1 MSDRSGNQPGT
12 PAGAARQQ
20 KRLLAAGV
28 VLVLPF
34 LAAWRLGDLRA
45 ATPQFLALYLVA
57 LAVYGV
63 ATVAALRLGAL
74 SGRALV
80 LVFLL
85 AAAMLAVTLVNR
97 PTLSDDMYRYV
108 WEGRVQAS
116 GFSPYRYP
124 PNAPELSRLRDGAIW
139 RYINRKSDVTIYPP
153 VAQAAFLLLWRVVP
167 DSVRWFQAVM
177 ALSALL
183 AGGLLVGLLRS
194 LGKSPARVVIYL
206 WAPLL
211 VFETAHSA
219 HLDALVLPL
228 LVGAWWARA
237 RNKDLLVGVLL
248 GLATAAK
255 LYPALLLPALW
266 RPDDRRGR
274 WTMPL
279 AFTFT
284 LAASYLPALLSHGI
298 QVLGFLPKYFGE
310 RFNLGLA
317 GLLIPVFKELGVDPN
332 RALLALS
339 LATLGGI
346 ALWMVLRPAPDGET
360 AVRRSIWLIGVYTL
374 LTQNLFSWY
383 LLWLLPLVAIFLPSL
398 PLKRGLAGIRDALRA
413 PGSLAWT
420 GWWLFCGLSGLSYS
434 FFIVWRPAPWALWA
448 QYLPLYLLLIAEAA
462 RWLLARRQLVAAR
475 AV

>member
-1 MSDRSGNQPGT
+1 ML
-12 PAGAARQQ
+12 
-20 KRLLAAGV
+20 LLAAGI
-28 VLVLPF
+28 VLSLPF

-45 ATPQFLALYLVA
+45 ATPQFLALTMAGFAIYA
-57 LAVYGV
+57 V

-74 SGRALV
+74 SGRV
-80 LVFLL
+80 LAGLFLL
-85 AAAMLAVTLVNR
+85 AATMMAVTLINR

-108 WEGRVQAS
+108 WEGRIQAS
-116 GFSPYRYP
+116 GFSPYQLP
-124 PNAPELSRLRDGAIW
+124 PDAPALSRLQDGAIW
-139 RYINRKSDVTIYPP
+139 QYINRKSDVTIYPP
-153 VAQAAFLLLWRVVP
+153 IAQAAFLLLWRVVP
-167 DSVRWFQAVM
+167 DSVLWFQTVM

-194 LGKSPARVVIYL
+194 LGRSPARVVIYL

-237 RNKDLLVGVLL
+237 RSKDIIVGVLL

-279 AFTFT
+279 AFAVT
-284 LAASYLPALLSHGI
+284 LAASYVPSLLSQGSE
-298 QVLGFLPKYFGE
+298 VLGFLPKYFGE
-310 RFNLGLA
+310 RFNMGLA
-317 GLLIPVFKELGVDPN
+317 GLLLPVFKDLGIDPN
-332 RALLALS
+332 RALLALM

-346 ALWMVLRPAPDGET
+346 AVWMVAHPAPDGET
-360 AVRRSIWLIGVYTL
+360 AVRRSIWLIGAYTL
-374 LTQNLFSWY
+374 LTQNLFPWY
-383 LLWLLPLVAIFLPSL
+383 LLWLLPLVAIFLPSV
-398 PLKRGLAGIRDALRA
+398 PLNRGLAGIRAALRT
-413 PGSLAWT
+413 PGGLAWT
-420 GWWLFCGLSGLSYS
+420 GWWLFCGLIGLSYS
-434 FFIVWRPAPWALWA
+434 FFIVWRPATWALWM

-462 RWLLARRQLVAAR
+462 RWLLARRQPIAAR
-475 AV
+475 AT